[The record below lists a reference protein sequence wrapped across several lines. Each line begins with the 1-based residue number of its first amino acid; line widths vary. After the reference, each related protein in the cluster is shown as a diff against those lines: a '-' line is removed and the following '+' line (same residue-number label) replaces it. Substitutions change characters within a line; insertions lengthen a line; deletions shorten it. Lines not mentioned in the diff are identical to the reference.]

1 MITMEYT
8 TIRIST
14 WLKEKL
20 DKLGGRGDTYED
32 IIIKHLDLTEEYQEY
47 VQKINEENKL

>member
-32 IIIKHLDLTEEYQEY
+32 IIIKHLDLTEEYRKY
-47 VQKINEENKL
+47 VKGLEEGGGE